1 MKCNKIRYSILKK
14 INVYIA
20 QRNVKSKK
28 TPGPEHSGNLEHLE
42 KNKSKNNS
50 REKRRN
56 PEQRPRK
63 YFRQTIEESFP
74 NLKWR

>member
-1 MKCNKIRYSILKK
+1 MYTLLKE
-14 INVYIA
+14 
-20 QRNVKSKK
+20 NVKSKK

-74 NLKWR
+74 NLKMEIVSGKCKSKQL